1 VSYLPASDV
10 FRVLA
15 DPTRRSLFERL
26 AQEGELSVATLTAGA
41 GVSQPAVSQHLA
53 ALKGAGLVAE
63 TKAGRSTLYR
73 VDPDGLKPLVDW
85 LAHYS
90 VFWRD
95 RFDALEDLLNKMD
108 QETSS

>member
-15 DPTRRSLFERL
+15 DPTRRGLFERL
-26 AQEGELSVATLTAGA
+26 AEEGELSVAALTAGA

-53 ALKGAGLVAE
+53 ALKGVGLVGE
-63 TKAGRSTLYR
+63 TRAGRSTLYR
-73 VDPDGLKPLVDW
+73 VDRQGLRPLVDW
-85 LAHYS
+85 LAHYA

-95 RFDALEDLLNKMD
+95 RFDALEILLKEMD
-108 QETSS
+108 E

>member
-1 VSYLPASDV
+1 MSHLPSSEL

-26 AQEGELSVATLTAGA
+26 AMEGELSVSALTAGA

-53 ALKGAGLVAE
+53 ALKGAGLVGE
-63 TKAGRSTLYR
+63 KKAGRSTLYR
-73 VDPDGLKPLVDW
+73 VDPDGLRPLVDW

-95 RFDALEDLLNKMD
+95 RFDALEQTLQEMD
-108 QETSS
+108 E

>member
-1 VSYLPASDV
+1 MSFLPASDV

-26 AQEGELSVATLTAGA
+26 AEEGELSVAALTAQA

-53 ALKGAGLVAE
+53 ALKGAGLVGE
-63 TKAGRSTLYR
+63 QRAGRNVLYR
-73 VDPDGLKPLVDW
+73 VDPEGLRPLVDW
-85 LAHYS
+85 LGHYA

-95 RFDALEDLLNKMD
+95 RFDALEQLLKEID
-108 QETSS
+108 

>member
-1 VSYLPASDV
+1 MSYLPASDV

-15 DPTRRSLFERL
+15 DPTRRGLFERL
-26 AQEGELSVATLTAGA
+26 AQEGELSVGVLTAGA

-53 ALKGAGLVAE
+53 ALKGAGLVGE
-63 TKAGRSTLYR
+63 TRAGRSTLYR
-73 VDPDGLKPLVDW
+73 IDPQGLRPLVDW

-95 RFDALEDLLNKMD
+95 RFDALEQALEEMD
-108 QETSS
+108 E

>member
-15 DPTRRSLFERL
+15 DPTRRGLFERL
-26 AQEGELSVATLTAGA
+26 AQEGELTVATLTAGA

-53 ALKGAGLVAE
+53 ALKGVGLVGE
-63 TKAGRSTLYR
+63 TKVGRSTLYR

-95 RFDALEDLLNKMD
+95 RFDALEDLLNRMD
-108 QETSS
+108 Q

>member
-1 VSYLPASDV
+1 MNWDVSYLPASDV

-26 AQEGELSVATLTAGA
+26 ADEGELSVAALTAGA

-53 ALKGAGLVAE
+53 ALKGVGLVGE
-63 TKAGRSTLYR
+63 TRAGRSTLYR
-73 VDPDGLKPLVDW
+73 VDPQGLKPLVDW
-85 LAHYS
+85 LGHYA

-95 RFDALEDLLNKMD
+95 RFDALEALLEEMD
-108 QETSS
+108 E

>member
-1 VSYLPASDV
+1 MSFLPASEV

-15 DPTRRSLFERL
+15 DPTRRTLFERL
-26 AQEGELSVATLTAGA
+26 AEEGELSVAALTAGA

-53 ALKGAGLVAE
+53 ALKGAGLVADE
-63 TKAGRSTLYR
+63 KAGRSTRYR
-73 VDPDGLKPLVDW
+73 VDPEGLKPLVDW

-95 RFDALEDLLNKMD
+95 RMDALEATLEEM
-108 QETSS
+108 EE

>member
-1 VSYLPASDV
+1 MNGDVSCLPASDV
-10 FRVLA
+10 FRLLA

-26 AQEGELSVATLTAGA
+26 VDEGQLSVSALTAGA

-53 ALKGAGLVAE
+53 ALKGAGLVSE
-63 TKAGRSTLYR
+63 QKAGRSTLYR
-73 VDPDGLKPLVDW
+73 VDPDGLTPLVDW

-95 RFDALEDLLNKMD
+95 RFDALETLLKEMD
-108 QETSS
+108 E

>member
-15 DPTRRSLFERL
+15 DPTRRGLFERL
-26 AQEGELSVATLTAGA
+26 AEEGELSVGALTAGA

-53 ALKGAGLVAE
+53 ALKGAGLVGE
-63 TKAGRSTLYR
+63 TRAGRSTLYR
-73 VDPDGLKPLVDW
+73 IDPQGLRPLVDW

-95 RFDALEDLLNKMD
+95 RFDALEQALEEMD
-108 QETSS
+108 E